1 MEGGSSQLCT
11 FSYFT
16 GHSTPIVFSWLLQG
30 LTFKVCCKHHLLSWH
45 EMMMYQIIFYKVLK
59 FPLVVSLN
67 FVMRHFL
74 ADIFHFSNI
83 KDIIYS
89 NNKKYSTILL
99 LSTKITF
106 ISKEMLEL
114 SRKIFFCCINISLC
128 TQKSLQIACR

>member
-1 MEGGSSQLCT
+1 
-11 FSYFT
+11 
-16 GHSTPIVFSWLLQG
+16 
-30 LTFKVCCKHHLLSWH
+30 
-45 EMMMYQIIFYKVLK
+45 MYQIIFYKVLK
-59 FPLVVSLN
+59 FPLAVSLN
-67 FVMRHFL
+67 FVMRHFF
-74 ADIFHFSNI
+74 ADIFHFSDI